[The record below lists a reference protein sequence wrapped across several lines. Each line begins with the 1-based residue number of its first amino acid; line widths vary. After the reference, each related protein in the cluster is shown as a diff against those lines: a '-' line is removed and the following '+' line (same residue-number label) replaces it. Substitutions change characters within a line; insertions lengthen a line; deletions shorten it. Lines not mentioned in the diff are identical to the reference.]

1 MSIATFDHC
10 PSARTLKR
18 IADAR
23 WTPYVADTLQIW
35 SRNALTEPGTC
46 ASIRAGDCASCRAL
60 HRIVALRWSENL
72 GERIQQT
79 ARDALS
85 PPSMP
90 VAATP
95 VSIRASA

>member
-1 MSIATFDHC
+1 MSTATLDHC
-10 PSARTLKR
+10 PSARTLAR

-46 ASIRAGDCASCRAL
+46 ASIRAEDCASCRAL
-60 HRIVALRWSENL
+60 HKIAALRWSENL
-72 GERIQQT
+72 GERIQQI

-85 PPSMP
+85 MPSMP
-90 VAATP
+90 IAARP
-95 VSIRASA
+95 VSVRVSP